1 MLKTGSTKENP
12 RMGLKPVRGFL
23 LEVGMRVFF
32 LLVLFSVSNIAYG
45 VQPVYR
51 KIEKPTLKV
60 ALAPNADL
68 ATGLATIAALTE
80 WNRFLREPRR
90 FELVDESEAWDVLVV
105 PSYVDTYP
113 VLGFVHPLGGDKSLL
128 LLSPGY
134 ETNVAVLVHELGHC
148 LGLLHSDDPASIM
161 FFMLAFGS
169 KQDFTDE
176 IRQALSKDNLETP
189 LPLQQTGKK

>member
-1 MLKTGSTKENP
+1 
-12 RMGLKPVRGFL
+12 MGLKPVRGFL
-23 LEVGMRVFF
+23 LEVGVRVFF
-32 LLVLFSVSNIAYG
+32 LLVLFSVSNIAYSA
-45 VQPVYR
+45 QPVYR

-60 ALAPNADL
+60 ALAPNADIM
-68 ATGLATIAALTE
+68 TGVATIQAITA

-148 LGLLHSDDPASIM
+148 LGLLHSDDTASIM

-169 KQDFTDE
+169 KQDFTEE

>member
-1 MLKTGSTKENP
+1 
-12 RMGLKPVRGFL
+12 
-23 LEVGMRVFF
+23 MRVFF
-32 LLVLFSVSNIAYG
+32 LLVLFSVSNIAHG
-45 VQPVYR
+45 AQPVYR

-68 ATGLATIAALTE
+68 ATGLATIEALTA
-80 WNRFLREPRR
+80 WNRFLRDPRR

-169 KQDFTDE
+169 KQDFTEE
-176 IRQALSKDNLETP
+176 IRQALSKDNPETP